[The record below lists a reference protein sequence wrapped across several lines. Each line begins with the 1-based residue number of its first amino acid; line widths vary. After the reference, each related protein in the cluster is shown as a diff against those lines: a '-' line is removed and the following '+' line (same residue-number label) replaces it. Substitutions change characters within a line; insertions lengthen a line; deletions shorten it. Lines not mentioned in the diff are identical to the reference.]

1 MRFSALCTAFGPMCR
16 IYIVSATY
24 CTDLL
29 TMPIFRGYSAIIGA
43 YCSAWFLKHGP
54 GGRASF
60 FLHEHR

>member
-1 MRFSALCTAFGPMCR
+1 MRLSALCGAFGPMCR

-43 YCSAWFLKHGP
+43 YSSAGFCNTGQGP
-54 GGRASF
+54 GVF
-60 FLHEHR
+60 LLHEHR